1 MDLWSICISI
11 TQNAQNAAMTSAL
24 LVPITATTVK
34 HNTNA
39 TNAALFGMNK
49 GNVMENQTIKELALA
64 NGFKLKEQLNGEMDL
79 NPYVYD
85 FAKALKKAAT
95 QQSNLEKV
103 MAIHAEMLKT
113 NHYCYF
119 ELAYTRYTDWM
130 VWICSKAREQDPN
143 RIVLLQ
149 GQGST
154 PDEACADA
162 LNKYEE
168 QAND

>member
-1 MDLWSICISI
+1 
-11 TQNAQNAAMTSAL
+11 MT
-24 LVPITATTVK
+24 
-34 HNTNA
+34 
-39 TNAALFGMNK
+39 
-49 GNVMENQTIKELALA
+49 E
-64 NGFKLKEQLNGEMDL
+64 
-79 NPYVYD
+79 
-85 FAKALKKAAT
+85 
-95 QQSNLEKV
+95 QSNLEKV
-103 MAIHAEMLKT
+103 MAIHAEILET
-113 NHYCYF
+113 NYYCYF

-130 VWICSKAREQDPN
+130 VWICSNAREQDPN